1 MNIIDR
7 YPYEG
12 PRTPDQNE
20 YEALMELDRSIF
32 FKDHPVYR
40 DAVRTWPMYLRQD
53 LWENT
58 FAMFYQGQ
66 PVSAISRLTRDVLFH
81 GLALRMGFVGGVCTH
96 PDHRGKGLASTILD
110 ATLQRFVDTDVDF
123 VYISGSRSMYYRAGA
138 NHIGG
143 LSQFLLTSDAAK
155 LVDTENI
162 NIRQATL
169 ADVEILYSLNETEQ
183 IWLAHDRLDYELII
197 QNGHCSG
204 GQCVFNIIELES
216 TPVGYVAVR
225 NVARKEGRW
234 SQRVIEFAGDR
245 GAILAGLVV
254 LADRHGVNGHLIIET
269 HREEELA
276 ARLRSMGVECK
287 TGRMGGTV
295 KVLNFTRAM
304 EKLRPYFSQ
313 RLGSS
318 FAQSLEFAAGRERYI
333 ASGEGGALEID
344 GEVNMLRTLL
354 GAPPDG
360 KLENVRATGLMQK
373 ALEVCLP
380 IPLPALPLNVI

>member
-1 MNIIDR
+1 MNITDR
-7 YPYEG
+7 YTYEG

-53 LWENT
+53 LWQNT
-58 FAMFYQGQ
+58 FAMFYQDQ
-66 PVSAISRLTRDVLFH
+66 PVSAISRLTRDVLFN
-81 GLALRMGFVGGVCTH
+81 GLTLRMGFVGGVCTH
-96 PDHRGKGLASTILD
+96 PDHRGKGLASTVLD

-123 VYISGSRSMYYRAGA
+123 IYISGSRSMYYRAGA

-143 LSQFLLTSDAAK
+143 FSQFLLTSDAAK
-155 LVDTENI
+155 LVDTENV

-169 ADVEILYSLNETEQ
+169 ADVETLCSLSKTEQ
-183 IWLAHDRLDYELII
+183 IWLTHDRLDYELII

-204 GQCVFNIIELES
+204 GQCIFNIIESES

-225 NVARKEGRW
+225 NVIRKEGQW

-245 GAILAGLVV
+245 EAVLAGLVA
-254 LADRHGVNGHLIIET
+254 LADRPGANGHLIIET

-295 KVLNFTRAM
+295 KVLNFTRTM
-304 EKLRPYFSQ
+304 EKLRPYFGQ

-344 GEVNMLRTLL
+344 GEVNMLRALL
-354 GAPPDG
+354 GAPPG
-360 KLENVRATGLMQK
+360 EKPENIRATGLMQK

-380 IPLPALPLNVI
+380 VPLPALPLNVI

>member
-1 MNIIDR
+1 MNITDR

-12 PRTPDQNE
+12 PRTPEQNE
-20 YEALMELDRSIF
+20 YEDLMELDRSIF

-58 FAMFYQGQ
+58 FVMFYQDQ
-66 PVSAISRLTRDVLFH
+66 PVSAISRLTRDMLFN

-96 PDHRGKGLASTILD
+96 PDHRGKGLASTVLD

-123 VYISGSRSMYYRAGA
+123 IYISGSRSMYHRAGA

-143 LSQFLLTSDAAK
+143 FSQFLLTSDAAK
-155 LVDTENI
+155 LVDTKNI
-162 NIRQATL
+162 NIREATL
-169 ADVEILYSLNETEQ
+169 ADVEILCSLNETEQ

-197 QNGHCSG
+197 QNRHCSG
-204 GQCVFNIIELES
+204 GQCTFNIIESES

-225 NVARKEGRW
+225 NVVRKEGKW
-234 SQRVIEFAGDR
+234 SQKVIEFAGDR
-245 GAILAGLVV
+245 GAILAALVA
-254 LADRHGVNGHLIIET
+254 LTDRRGANGHLIIET
-269 HREEELA
+269 HREEKLA
-276 ARLRSMGVECK
+276 ALLRSMGVECK

-295 KVLNFTRAM
+295 KVLNFTRTM
-304 EKLRPYFSQ
+304 EKLRPYFGQ

-354 GAPPDG
+354 GTPPG
-360 KLENVRATGLMQK
+360 EKQENVRATGLMRK